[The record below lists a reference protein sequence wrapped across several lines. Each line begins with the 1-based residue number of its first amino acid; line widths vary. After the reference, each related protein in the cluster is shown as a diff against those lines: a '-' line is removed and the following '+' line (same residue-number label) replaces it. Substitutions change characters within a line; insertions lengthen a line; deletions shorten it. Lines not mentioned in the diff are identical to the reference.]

1 MDVRIACIAVWEPIK
16 RGFIF
21 LQQNK
26 YGTFLKQIVI
36 FPDTSLTA
44 SLLVAFSQPWG
55 KFSQQLTR
63 Q

>member
-1 MDVRIACIAVWEPIK
+1 MDVRIVCIVVWEPIK
-16 RGFIF
+16 HGFIF

-26 YGTFLKQIVI
+26 YRTFLKQIMI
-36 FPDTSLTA
+36 FLDTSLTA
-44 SLLVAFSQPWG
+44 SLLIAFSQPWG